1 MNNGWIC
8 PKCGRVYAPFI
19 PECQHCNC
27 NKEVKSMNGTVICDG
42 NKTGIINA
50 KWEGVSTRY

>member
-19 PECQHCNC
+19 PECHHCNRE
-27 NKEVKSMNGTVICDG
+27 NKSISGTIIWNG

-50 KWEGVSTRY
+50 EWQRVSTRY

>member
-19 PECQHCNC
+19 PECQHCNRE
-27 NKEVKSMNGTVICDG
+27 NKSISSTIIWNG

-50 KWEGVSTRY
+50 EWQGISTRY

>member
-1 MNNGWIC
+1 MNNGWTC

-19 PECQHCNC
+19 PECQHCNRE
-27 NKEVKSMNGTVICDG
+27 NKSISDTIIWNG

-50 KWEGVSTRY
+50 EWQGVSTRY

>member
-19 PECQHCNC
+19 PECQHCNE
-27 NKEVKSMNGTVICDG
+27 EVKPINGTVICDG

-50 KWEGVSTRY
+50 EWERVSTRY

>member
-1 MNNGWIC
+1 MNSGWIC

-19 PECQHCNC
+19 PECQHCN
-27 NKEVKSMNGTVICDG
+27 KEVKSTTKGTVICDG

-50 KWEGVSTRY
+50 EWERVSTRY